1 MATVKKK
8 PAAKKKAVAPKKKPA
23 AKKKSVAKTTKV
35 APKKKAVAK
44 ATKVAAP
51 KKKAAPGRRLA
62 DAVAQPIAPIR
73 FDIAPHFARMRSAIG
88 ELVGTLHRYGAP
100 VKLGAPASVEAILA
114 AERARG
120 ISLPND
126 YRALLSLHDGMILF
140 DRKFFSTRD
149 YLEDTLLTQSAR
161 EYLQS
166 SADWGFEGIEDCIP
180 LANWGQPNDWLL
192 YDPRGRVRGG
202 KPGHVVMLN
211 ADECPVKDVC
221 DALAQIGRIAENVL
235 GRA

>member
-8 PAAKKKAVAPKKKPA
+8 PAAKKKKAAAPKTKTA
-23 AKKKSVAKTTKV
+23 AKTKR
-35 APKKKAVAK
+35 
-44 ATKVAAP
+44 VAAP
-51 KKKAAPGRRLA
+51 KAKPPEKKATAPKRKAAPRKKLA
-62 DAVAQPIAPIR
+62 DVAPQPIAPIR
-73 FDIAPHFARMRSAIG
+73 FDIAPHFARVKSAIAG
-88 ELVGTLHRYGAP
+88 LVGTLQRFGAP

-140 DRKFFSTRD
+140 DRKFFGTRD

-180 LANWGQPNDWLL
+180 LANWGQPNDWFL

-221 DALAQIGRIAENVL
+221 DALAQIGRIAESVL
-235 GRA
+235 GRG